1 MALAALAHLDSDQ
14 KDVIQ
19 SAHLIAIRLI
29 RSGLSRDHNT
39 AAQLALVP
47 FCLPVCLPVHNEPFS
62 SQPGR
67 EIAPAVRR
75 FDLPLGFVLDF
86 VRANTSQKDRSH
98 KRNFENQMTV
108 TMINLPLISTTHFTL
123 SPSTAFPKI
132 VYRQCCM
139 GFECSMILP

>member
-1 MALAALAHLDSDQ
+1 M
-14 KDVIQ
+14 
-19 SAHLIAIRLI
+19 
-29 RSGLSRDHNT
+29 N
-39 AAQLALVP
+39 
-47 FCLPVCLPVHNEPFS
+47 LPS

-75 FDLPLGFVLDF
+75 FDLPLGFVLGF

-123 SPSTAFPKI
+123 SPSTAFSQDRVSPVLYGLRMLHDSAVTYDVGDIVDVDISFLHSLLRVEPDLRIAFVPKLFDSL
-132 VYRQCCM
+132 VGQPVVA
-139 GFECSMILP
+139 GV